1 MDTLRWSSDLPTLRN
16 PILIAAFEGWG
27 DAGDAAST
35 AARHVRDRLA
45 GEGFASIDPEP
56 YYDFTTVRPS
66 VRLVPGGREI
76 DWPENEFCAVPLP
89 GGEHDLIVLSGVEPN
104 FRWRSYCE
112 QLMTLIDRL
121 DVSMVVCL
129 GALIADV
136 VHTRPATVY
145 SSGYDHALNQRLDLE
160 PSSYEGPTGIVGVL
174 HDALSQHNI
183 PSMSLWAT
191 VPGYVPHATSPKAA
205 LALVERVGQLI
216 GHKVPSTALEI
227 GAAAYERQI
236 TEMVD
241 DSDETKAYVAQLEET
256 YDNTMSV
263 ESGAEL
269 ISELEEFLR
278 DN

>member
-1 MDTLRWSSDLPTLRN
+1 MDTLRWSSEYPTLRN

-56 YYDFTTVRPS
+56 YYDFTTARPS

-76 DWPENEFCAVPLP
+76 DWPENEFSAVSLP
-89 GGEHDLIVLSGVEPN
+89 GGERDLIVLSGVEPN
-104 FRWRSYCE
+104 FRWRSYCD
-112 QLMTLIDRL
+112 QLIALIHRL

-145 SSGYDHALNQRLDLE
+145 SSGYDHGLNQRLDLE

-174 HDALSQHNI
+174 HDALSRHDI

-205 LALVERVGQLI
+205 LALVERVAQLI
-216 GHKVPSTALEI
+216 GQKVPSTALEI
-227 GAAAYERQI
+227 GAATYERQI

-256 YDNTMSV
+256 YDSTMSV